1 MKPQDFIEEE
11 VQNKRN
17 ATNIEKISI
26 YGLFGRYNI
35 EIPFEKSV
43 NIFIGENGL
52 GKTTILNC
60 IYFILEK
67 KFTRLANMKFSYI
80 DIKFKN
86 NAPIKITLEDIIVY
100 NEENRRHSMM
110 EFEISRA
117 IEGFML
123 ANDHLDFSY
132 EKYIDALMYELCRR
146 FDMSTSTARNYI
158 MNYFDQRSRRKKL
171 KKGDKR
177 HVKELEDIISSNMTQ
192 KIIYLPTYRRIEDDF
207 PIFNRRQKAADNAE
221 LLIRFGMSDVQNSI
235 DRILDKIR
243 QLAVS
248 DFSKMSAILLKEY
261 IDGNDPAN
269 NFFKPIQDNLNIET
283 VKIVLDRIGN
293 EIDDK
298 YKETILTLVRN
309 GKIYEFNYAYLL
321 NLITKL
327 IDNYDSQKQFD
338 DRIKKFTNTCN
349 KYLNDKHFNYNP
361 STLELNI
368 IVDDNLEAEKQSIP
382 LMQLSSGEKQIVSLF
397 SRLYLEEEKNTIII
411 IDEPELSL
419 SLEWQKMLLPD
430 IMRTQKCDLLLA
442 VTHSPFIFNNEFD
455 FDAKNIRDYISI
467 WGGTR

>member
-1 MKPQDFIEEE
+1 
-11 VQNKRN
+11 
-17 ATNIEKISI
+17 
-26 YGLFGRYNI
+26 
-35 EIPFEKSV
+35 
-43 NIFIGENGL
+43 
-52 GKTTILNC
+52 
-60 IYFILEK
+60 
-67 KFTRLANMKFSYI
+67 
-80 DIKFKN
+80 
-86 NAPIKITLEDIIVY
+86 
-100 NEENRRHSMM
+100 
-110 EFEISRA
+110 
-117 IEGFML
+117 
-123 ANDHLDFSY
+123 
-132 EKYIDALMYELCRR
+132 MYELCRR
-146 FDMSTSTARNYI
+146 FDLSTSTARNYI
-158 MNYFDQRSRRKKL
+158 INYFDQRNRRKML

-177 HVKELEDIISSNMTQ
+177 HVKVLEEIISSNITH

-221 LLIRFGMSDVQNSI
+221 LLIRFGMADVQNSI
-235 DRILDKIR
+235 EKILTNIR

-261 IDGNDPAN
+261 VDGDDPAN
-269 NFFKPIQDNLNIET
+269 NFIKPIQGNLNIET
-283 VKIVLDRIGN
+283 VKIVLDRIGMG
-293 EIDDK
+293 IDDTYKKKILDLVGNGQIYK
-298 YKETILTLVRN
+298 YP
-309 GKIYEFNYAYLL
+309 YLL

-327 IDNYDSQKQFD
+327 IDNYDSQKKFD

-349 KYLNDKHFNYNP
+349 KYLNDKKFNYNP

-368 IVDDNLEAEKQSIP
+368 LLNDGSESERQPIP

-455 FDAKNIRDYISI
+455 FDAKNIRDYISV
-467 WGGTR
+467 GGGNDE